1 VTEPFTATWQ
11 TVDLS
16 NDRKLN
22 LQPGDCELMEGL
34 RDHVLPKIGVKVLN
48 DKVQCYPNTVSIQ
61 TPELEV
67 SALVPVGD
75 AASKQRA
82 VG

>member
-1 VTEPFTATWQ
+1 
-11 TVDLS
+11 
-16 NDRKLN
+16 
-22 LQPGDCELMEGL
+22 
-34 RDHVLPKIGVKVLN
+34 
-48 DKVQCYPNTVSIQ
+48 VSIQ